1 MSIEDELLDTVS
13 EATTQIA
20 EYNYPLK
27 FEFKIGTLANDFTV
41 RDASNK
47 TVAYV
52 KQKMF
57 KLKESIKVYSS
68 ESKKEVI
75 YTIGAD
81 RIIDFNASYAFKNQ
95 DEQHLGHVGRK
106 GMKSLLKANYEVYD
120 AYKNQ
125 EFLISEENPWA
136 KFWDS
141 LLCEVPGLGLL
152 SGYLFNPRYVVK
164 RPDESIIFRLSKEP
178 SFWGRKFKLEK
189 VADFDAAEAER
200 VMLSLMMMS
209 LLERRRG

>member
-1 MSIEDELLDTVS
+1 MSLDDELLDSV
-13 EATTQIA
+13 EEVATQIA
-20 EYNYPLK
+20 EYNYPLN
-27 FEFKIGTLANDFTV
+27 FQFKIGTLANDFTV
-41 RDASNK
+41 TDGSGK

-52 KQKMF
+52 KQKLF
-57 KLKESIKVYSS
+57 KLKEAIKVYSS

-81 RIIDFNASYAFKNQ
+81 RIIDFNASYAFQNL
-95 DEQHLGHVGRK
+95 DGQHLGHVGRK
-106 GMKSLLKANYEVYD
+106 GMKSLLKASYEIYD
-120 AYKNQ
+120 NNKKQ

-141 LLCEVPGLGLL
+141 LLCEVPLLSLL

-164 RPDESIIFRLSKEP
+164 RPDDSIIFRLSKEP

-189 VADFDAAEAER
+189 VADFDAAEGER
-200 VMLSLMMMS
+200 VMLALMMMS